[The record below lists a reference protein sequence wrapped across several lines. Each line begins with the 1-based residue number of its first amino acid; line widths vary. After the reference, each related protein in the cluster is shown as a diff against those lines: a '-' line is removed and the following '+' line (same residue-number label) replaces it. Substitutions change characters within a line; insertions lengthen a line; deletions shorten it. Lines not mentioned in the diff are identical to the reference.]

1 MDKKTENH
9 SGKSGLPSVYTRSS
23 DLNNNTPEGGSSIDN
38 ISENQNEFM
47 KSYGLQPF
55 NSDGFIDFQD
65 VVVNHLGTLFVSP
78 EGGKI

>member
-9 SGKSGLPSVYTRSS
+9 SGESGLPSVYTRSTELHS
-23 DLNNNTPEGGSSIDN
+23 SIPEGGSSIDN

-47 KSYGLQPF
+47 QSYGLQPF
-55 NSDGFIDFQD
+55 DSNGFIDLQD
-65 VVVNHLGTLFVSP
+65 VVVNHLGTIFVSS